1 MVKRPRVVVVGS
13 SNTDLTVL
21 SGRLPGPG
29 ETVTGGTFIHAGGGK
44 GANQAVAAAR
54 AGADVDFVGRIGDD
68 AFGRAAV
75 KGLTAEGIGTEF
87 VTVDREAPSG
97 IALIMVGAKGEN
109 LISVASGA
117 NARLGVRDVR
127 RARRAIEA
135 ADALLVQLEVP
146 LTAVQ
151 EALAIAAKAGKM
163 TVLNP
168 APAPSGGLP
177 RRLMAKVSILTPNR
191 TEAAQLAGAAAGD
204 ELERTAGTLLSC
216 GAKAVALTLG
226 ADGVLLC
233 DEHGCTRVP
242 AAPARPVDTVGAG
255 DCFSAVLAVAVAEGK
270 GPVEAA
276 RLAVC
281 AAAIS
286 TERTGAQPSFP
297 ARREIEGRLRR
308 LGKAARRHGS
318 YEEREN
324 QDRGR

>member
-1 MVKRPRVVVVGS
+1 M
-13 SNTDLTVL
+13 DLTVL

-29 ETVTGGTFIHAGGGK
+29 ETVTGGTFIQSGGGK

-54 AGADVDFVGRIGDD
+54 AGAAVDFVGRIGNDT
-68 AFGRAAV
+68 FGRAAV
-75 KGLTAEGIGTEF
+75 KGLAAEGIGTEF

-146 LTAVQ
+146 LAAVQ
-151 EALAIAAKAGKM
+151 EAVAIAAKAGKV

-168 APAPSGGLP
+168 APVPSGGLP
-177 RRLMAKVSILTPNR
+177 RRLMAKVSVLTPNR
-191 TEAAQLAGAAAGD
+191 TEAAQLAGAAGD
-204 ELERTAGTLLSC
+204 ELERTAGMLLSC
-216 GAKAVALTLG
+216 GVKAVALTLG

-233 DEHGCTRVP
+233 DEHGCTCVP
-242 AAPARPVDTVGAG
+242 AAPARPIDTVGAG
-255 DCFSAVLAVAVAEGK
+255 DCFAAVLAVAVAEGK
-270 GPVEAA
+270 SLVEAA

-286 TERTGAQPSFP
+286 TERKGAQPSFP
-297 ARREIEGRLRR
+297 TRSEIEGRLRR